1 MNFPEEIMTVLK
13 KAKKPLKAAQIL
25 ALLKKANPQI
35 TIDKKELNQIIWKD
49 LRQKI
54 NYNNSD
60 FTISIKD
67 ANDDFGTIPNIIIGD
82 YYRVIT
88 ETRIIDPYEQTSDS
102 QIEIKIGDILK
113 IVVEEKIR
121 LGTHEANLMAENITI
136 RLKNKYGA
144 N

>member
-13 KAKKPLKAAQIL
+13 KAKKPLKASQIL
-25 ALLKKANPQI
+25 TLLKKANPQI

-54 NYNNSD
+54 IYNTYD
-60 FTISIKD
+60 FTITLKGSSIETSS
-67 ANDDFGTIPNIIIGD
+67 FPNILSGTLNT
-82 YYRVIT
+82 VVT
-88 ETRIIDPYEQTSDS
+88 TPSNPYEHASDS
-102 QIEIKIGDILK
+102 QIEIKIEDVLK
-113 IVVEEKIR
+113 IVAEEKIR

>member
-67 ANDDFGTIPNIIIGD
+67 ANDDFGTIPNIII
-82 YYRVIT
+82 
-88 ETRIIDPYEQTSDS
+88 
-102 QIEIKIGDILK
+102 
-113 IVVEEKIR
+113 
-121 LGTHEANLMAENITI
+121 
-136 RLKNKYGA
+136 
-144 N
+144 